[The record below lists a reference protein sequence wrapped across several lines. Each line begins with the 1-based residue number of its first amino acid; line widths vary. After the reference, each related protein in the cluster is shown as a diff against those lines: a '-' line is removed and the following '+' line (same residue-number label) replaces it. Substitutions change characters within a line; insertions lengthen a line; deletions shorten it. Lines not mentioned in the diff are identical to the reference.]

1 MKTLRLVLI
10 AIALH
15 TGYSSNSQIEF
26 TRQSQVDSFLI
37 TYDSSRASTITFRY
51 DIGVPANDQIK
62 DLSGF
67 NNANNMVLTFAN
79 FEWED
84 IPWFE
89 SLTNGS
95 ISLINMPFIKSFSGL
110 INFHK
115 FSKFNIINC
124 NNLKEISQRT
134 IPGWK
139 SMYALT
145 IRDCVMDSLKIDFT
159 GMSKARHNTLQ
170 YQRIDIRNTRIKHVH
185 IWDPDLIASIFYI
198 ENDSAMQ
205 YLYIDGKKVG
215 KRGGDIIGNSELE
228 YLRGFKT
235 CDNCR
240 ADIYDNPKLKDLCV
254 LRDGL
259 VKFYDGLS
267 PKNIGS
273 FRVYNNGPGASSIE
287 DLRAADCSWLADTFT
302 TVYETNAA
310 AGGLKIYPNPTRGRF
325 NIHAPSGKQIQKVSV
340 YTLQG
345 AAVPVKFEAGRRNVV
360 EMDNPEKGMFILKV
374 AFDGGDTETLKIVV
388 EE

>member
-10 AIALH
+10 AIALL
-15 TGYSSNSQIEF
+15 TRYSSNSQIEF
-26 TRQSQVDSFLI
+26 TRQSQVDSFVANI
-37 TYDSSRASTITFRY
+37 SQTHIRTFVFRY
-51 DIGVPANDQIK
+51 DIGVPANNQIT

-67 NNANNMVLTFAN
+67 DVLTGVVATFMN

-84 IPWFE
+84 MPWFKKLHN
-89 SLTNGS
+89 SHLDF
-95 ISLINMPFIKSFSGL
+95 INMPLLSSISGPDSLTQQGFYFGDCPSF
-110 INFHK
+110 K
-115 FSKFNIINC
+115 EFSQK
-124 NNLKEISQRT
+124 T
-134 IPGWK
+134 IPGLK
-139 SMYALT
+139 QLYTLKFVGTA
-145 IRDCVMDSLKIDFT
+145 MDSLHIDLT
-159 GMSKARHNTLQ
+159 GIKMTSSNDLYSK
-170 YQRIDIRNTRIKHVH
+170 RIDIKNTRIKHVH
-185 IWDPDLIASIFYI
+185 IWDPDLIASIFVI

-240 ADIYDNPKLKDLCV
+240 ADIYDNPKLKDVCV

-259 VKFYDGLS
+259 VKFYDGLM
-267 PKNIGS
+267 PRNKGE

-345 AAVPVKFEAGRRNVV
+345 VEVPVEFEAGQRNVV
-360 EMDNPEKGMFILKV
+360 EMEEAAQGMYVLKV
-374 AFDGGDTETLKIVV
+374 EYADGETAAQGIIKK
-388 EE
+388 E